1 MSPMKALVYTAPHV
15 VETRAEPDPVP
26 KPGEVVVRVRAAG
39 VCGSD
44 LLGFLG
50 KSKKRVPP
58 LILGHEIGGEVA
70 SFGSGVTDLK
80 QGQRVGIMPLITCG
94 SCVHCRRGRNSVCE
108 KRALLGMTLA
118 GGFAEYTVAPRAC
131 IYPVPESMGFL
142 SASMVECLATPV
154 NLFSNHVRG
163 PVSSAAVF
171 GAGTQGL
178 LALQMA
184 KVSGAEQLF
193 VVDVHESRLKVA
205 ERMGARPIQAKAGDP
220 VAAILE
226 ATGGAGCDVVVD
238 AAGYTPARQQG
249 LKVTARGGT
258 LALVG
263 LSDAAT
269 EFDVMDIINREI
281 AIHGI
286 YGYAPADYVR
296 ALDLVSKGRVDVTSW
311 VKEFPLA
318 EGQRIMDQLTTRPG
332 DLVKASLIP

>member
-1 MSPMKALVYTAPHV
+1 MKALVYTAPHV
-15 VETRAEPDPVP
+15 VETRTEPDPSP
-26 KPGEVVVRVRAAG
+26 KPDEVVVRVRAAG

-70 SFGSGVTDLK
+70 SVGSAVTDLK
-80 QGQRVGIMPLITCG
+80 KGQRVGIMPLITCG
-94 SCVHCRRGRNSVCE
+94 VCVHCRRGRNSVCE
-108 KRALLGMTLA
+108 KRVLLGMTVP
-118 GGFAEYTVAPRAC
+118 GGFAEYTVAPRQC
-131 IYPVPESMGFL
+131 IYPVPEAMSPL
-142 SASMVECLATPV
+142 AASMVECLATPA
-154 NLFSNHVRG
+154 NLFLNHARG
-163 PVSSAAVF
+163 PVDTVAVF
-171 GAGTQGL
+171 GAGTQGI
-178 LALQMA
+178 LAMQMA
-184 KVSGAEQLF
+184 KVRGAKQVY
-193 VVDVHESRLKVA
+193 VVDVQPARLAVV
-205 ERMGARPIQAKAGDP
+205 ERLGAVPVNAKAGDP
-220 VAAILE
+220 VEAILK

-286 YGYAPADYVR
+286 YGYAPADYVQ
-296 ALDLVSKGRVDVTSW
+296 ALDLVAKARVDVTSW
-311 VKEFPLA
+311 VTEFPLA
-318 EGQRIMDQLTTRPG
+318 DGQRILDQLTTRPG